1 MQPKLSSAI
10 AGLLPAMLAVAAPA
24 PQIQSV
30 GSLENS
36 GPVGGVSP
44 PIPTVTAASGSL
56 YGSTGLQGGVAPIPD
71 TSDGSAVVKNIKEV
85 PGQDADASLGVY
97 LDFESVEEPQPIRGQ
112 FGGSDAGPRTFEYE
126 KLNPDLF
133 AAPGTDSGAV
143 PNAVWPLGLSHNRP
157 GASGRA
163 GWARQQNTAV
173 LPAATAM
180 AGVDMKL
187 EPHAYREL
195 HWHTAGEWSLIL
207 KGCVR
212 VTAVNDNSQTF
223 ADDLCEGDVW
233 FFPAGVPHSIQAFE
247 NGAEFLLVFDQ
258 GDFDENGTFLISEM
272 FARTPRSV
280 LSKNFRAPVD
290 AFKNLPDNQL
300 YIFNGTPQPKD
311 ISKQNITGPN
321 GVLTGPAGYTYHWSQ
336 QKAFETPGGS
346 VKILDPTTFP
356 IASTFSA
363 ALVTVQP
370 GAMRELHWHTSSDEW
385 DYFLQGAGRATIYKA
400 PSSANTFDFTA
411 GDVGYIPQADA
422 HYIENTGTEDL
433 IFLEVLQASH
443 FSDISVAQWLALTP
457 EQTVIDHLNI
467 SSEIIEA
474 LPKEKTILKTGNTN
488 LTEIVDT
495 GKAY

>member
-24 PQIQSV
+24 PQIQSI
-30 GSLENS
+30 GENT
-36 GPVGGVSP
+36 GPVAGFTP

-85 PGQDADASLGVY
+85 PGQNADASLGVY
-97 LDFESVEEPQPIRGQ
+97 LDFESVKEPQPIRGA

-212 VTAVNDNSQTF
+212 VAAVNDNSQTF
-223 ADDLCEGDVW
+223 TDDLCEGDVW

-290 AFKNLPDNQL
+290 AFKNLPNNQL

-321 GVLTGPAGYTYHWSQ
+321 GSLSGPSGYTYHWSQ
-336 QKAFETPGGS
+336 QKPFETPGGS

-385 DYFLQGAGRATIYKA
+385 DYFLQGSGRATLYKA

-433 IFLEVLQASH
+433 IFLEVLQAPH

-467 SSEIIEA
+467 PSEVIEA

>member
-1 MQPKLSSAI
+1 MHPKFSSTL
-10 AGLLPAMLAVAAPA
+10 AGLVPAMLAMAAPA
-24 PQIQSV
+24 PQMQSLGENT
-30 GSLENS
+30 GS
-36 GPVGGVSP
+36 VGGVSP
-44 PIPTVTAASGSL
+44 PIPTVTAPVGSL
-56 YGSTGLQGGVAPIPD
+56 YGSTGLQGGVAPLPD
-71 TSDGSAVVKNIKEV
+71 TSKGSAVVKDFKEV
-85 PGQDADASLGVY
+85 NGQDADASLGLY
-97 LDFESVEEPQPIRGQ
+97 LDFNSIDEPQPIRGA

-157 GASGRA
+157 GASGKA

-173 LPAATAM
+173 LPAAKEM

-195 HWHTAGEWSLIL
+195 HWHTAGEWALIL

-212 VTAVNDNSQTF
+212 IAATNDESQSFT
-223 ADDLCEGDVW
+223 DDLCEGDVW
-233 FFPAGVPHSIQAFE
+233 FFPPGVPHSIQAFE

-290 AFKNLPDNQL
+290 AFKDLPANQL
-300 YIFNGTPQPKD
+300 YIFNGTPQPTD
-311 ISKQNITGPN
+311 ISKQTAAAPNGSLSGPN
-321 GVLTGPAGYTYHWSQ
+321 AYTYHWSQ
-336 QKAFETPGGS
+336 QKAFEVPGGS

-356 IASTFSA
+356 IAAKFSV
-363 ALVTVQP
+363 ALVTIQP
-370 GAMRELHWHTSSDEW
+370 GAMRELHWHTTSDEW
-385 DYFLQGAGRATIYKA
+385 DYFLQGSGRATLYAA
-400 PSSANTFDFTA
+400 PSAANTFDFTA

-422 HYIENTGTEDL
+422 HYIENVGTEDL
-433 IFLEVLQASH
+433 IFLEVLQAPK

-457 EQTVIDHLNI
+457 EQTVMDHLNI
-467 SSEIIEA
+467 PADVIEA
-474 LPKEKTILKTGNTN
+474 LPKEKSLIKTGNTN
-488 LTEIVDT
+488 LTEIIDT

>member
-1 MQPKLSSAI
+1 MHAKLSSAI
-10 AGLLPAMLAVAAPA
+10 AGLVPAMMAIAAPA
-24 PQIQSV
+24 PQIQSY
-30 GSLENS
+30 GENT
-36 GPVGGVSP
+36 GAVAGVTPPV
-44 PIPTVTAASGSL
+44 PTVTAPVGSL
-56 YGSTGLQGGVAPIPD
+56 YGSTGLQGGSSANLPD
-71 TSDGSAVVKNIKEV
+71 TSKGSAEVKNFKEV
-85 PGQDADASLGVY
+85 PGQDADSSLGVY
-97 LDFESVEEPQPIRGQ
+97 LDFEGVDEPQPIRGA
-112 FGGSDAGPRTFEYE
+112 FGGTDAGPRTFEYE

-173 LPAATAM
+173 LPNAKDM

-212 VTAVNDNSQTF
+212 VAAVNDESQTF
-223 ADDLCEGDVW
+223 TDDLCEGDVW

-290 AFKNLPDNQL
+290 AFKNLPQNQL

-311 ISKQNITGPN
+311 ISKQNTTAPG
-321 GVLTGPAGYTYHWSQ
+321 GFLSGPAGYTFHWSK
-336 QKAFETPGGS
+336 QKAYEVPGGS

-356 IASTFSA
+356 IAAKFSA
-363 ALVTVQP
+363 ALVTIQP
-370 GAMRELHWHTSSDEW
+370 GAMREIHWHPTSDEW
-385 DYFLQGAGRATIYKA
+385 DYFIQGSGRATLYAA

-411 GDVGYIPQADA
+411 GDVGYIPVANA
-422 HYIENTGTEDL
+422 HYVENTGTEDL
-433 IFLEVLQASH
+433 VFLEVLQASK

-467 SSEIIEA
+467 SSDVIEA
-474 LPKEKTILKTGNTN
+474 LPKEKTLLKTGNTN
-488 LTEIVDT
+488 LTEIVES